1 MNRAKEA
8 YLQSLERSGFT
19 CEKKRDRNFILSE
32 CRLINVYGRCFQCEA
47 GQSQLLPKNA
57 DSCTVAGYLSEI
69 SRELIQGRPVEIR
82 ILPRG
87 VNERLSSA
95 EQESLQENNLFQTLS
110 LKMTLGDEESLESI
124 LQKVVH
130 QTKQDRG
137 FRLLKC
143 CPNLGFQKVLLKVA
157 LLCLRHSFQIGVRFR

>member
-1 MNRAKEA
+1 MSREKEA

-47 GQSQLLPKNA
+47 GQSQLLPENA

-87 VNERLSSA
+87 VKERLSSA

-130 QTKQDRG
+130 QTKQDRR